1 MLHRLFFYYQDNK
14 NPHYLLSLQKMSDF
28 VVFSNLCVTNY
39 QKTFYTANSN
49 DRFRT

>member
-1 MLHRLFFYYQDNK
+1 
-14 NPHYLLSLQKMSDF
+14 MSDP

-49 DRFRT
+49 EKFGT